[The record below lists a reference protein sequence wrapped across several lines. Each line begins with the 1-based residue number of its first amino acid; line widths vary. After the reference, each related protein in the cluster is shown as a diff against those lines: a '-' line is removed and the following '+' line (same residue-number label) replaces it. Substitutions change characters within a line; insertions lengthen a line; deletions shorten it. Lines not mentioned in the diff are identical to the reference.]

1 VEVEEVVVAVVFAA
15 VVVVVAVAPSFPG
28 VSPLFPDVV
37 PGVSLLSPGA
47 SLSVLAASARA
58 YPPWYQPFFASSSS
72 ELQPLGQLRLVEAVV
87 EDPSLLVVVGV
98 VYISTDC
105 VDWEVDQFHHP
116 SWY

>member
-1 VEVEEVVVAVVFAA
+1 MVLA
-15 VVVVVAVAPSFPG
+15 VVAVAIAIDVAVAPFSTS
-28 VSPLFPDVV
+28 VSPLALSAS
-37 PGVSLLSPGA
+37 PGVPA
-47 SLSVLAASARA
+47 TSARV
-58 YPPWYQPFFASSSS
+58 YPPWCLPSVALSSS